1 MVLVG
6 ETVNV
11 CVVAPPGVQ
20 RYVPPLGLAVAV
32 KVADA
37 PGQIVLE
44 LTINDGEAETV
55 TTPDVGALEQ
65 DPFE

>member
-37 PGQIVLE
+37 P
-44 LTINDGEAETV
+44 DKSYSS
-55 TTPDVGALEQ
+55 
-65 DPFE
+65 